1 MSNSSAVFLTPP
13 SPKILYFFSSL
24 GPITNADSLDY
35 HAGVAA
41 YILNY
46 GQYPDLKIWF
56 HSIQA
61 GAGEVL
67 ISLSFFLKSDDSLGA
82 NARYLSEISFDV
94 YTQYHRIID
103 DEATT
108 GDYALPLHVYPTPDG
123 KFGITPLPDKTY
135 AVEYKYFS
143 LEGTICA

>member
-1 MSNSSAVFLTPP
+1 MKKMLFLPIHATKSTKMYTVLSTIKFCLKITSKIKFFAITLLPL
-13 SPKILYFFSSL
+13 ILYFFSSL

-67 ISLSFFLKSDDSLGA
+67 ISLSFFLKSEQFASLIQFSGLISIFGSFY
-82 NARYLSEISFDV
+82 YLIKN
-94 YTQYHRIID
+94 YHFVVF
-103 DEATT
+103 
-108 GDYALPLHVYPTPDG
+108 H
-123 KFGITPLPDKTY
+123 
-135 AVEYKYFS
+135 
-143 LEGTICA
+143 C